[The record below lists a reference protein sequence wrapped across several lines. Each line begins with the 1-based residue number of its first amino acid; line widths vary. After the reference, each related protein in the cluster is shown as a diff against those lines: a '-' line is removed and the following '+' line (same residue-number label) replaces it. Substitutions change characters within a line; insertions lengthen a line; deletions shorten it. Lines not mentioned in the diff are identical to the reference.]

1 MPAPTVIY
9 RPSSGAGYAFEDKT
23 LPVASKSDWGIDTLT
38 RQLSG
43 AQPGLIDYINALN
56 VGDTTTY
63 NGQTFYLQ
71 SWSDDKDQT
80 YPTVTLNYKGLF
92 DGIPAP
98 IISFTTN
105 NQIIT
110 KVTTTNYGD
119 ITQIYSYITRT
130 TTTRYIST
138 TSPTSPTYGKPAAGF
153 KPTIYKTEYRTA
165 TGAIFSVSPTALRVL
180 KKFYFREPSQT
191 ENTTTTSC
199 DQIVAGID
207 LYECQDVVTI
217 LFKEE

>member
-9 RPSSGAGYAFEDKT
+9 KPSSGAGYNFEDKV

-38 RQLSG
+38 RQLTG
-43 AQPGLIDYINALN
+43 AQPGLIDYINALS
-56 VGDTTTY
+56 VGDTTSY

-92 DGIPAP
+92 DGIPEP
-98 IISFTTN
+98 IISFTTQ

-119 ITQIYSYITRT
+119 ITQIYSYTTRT

-138 TSPTSPTYGKPAAGF
+138 TPPSSATYGKPAAGF
-153 KPTIYKTEYRTA
+153 KPTIYKIEYRTA
-165 TGAIFSVSPTALRVL
+165 TGAIFSVNPTALRVL

-199 DQIVAGID
+199 DQIVAGED

>member
-38 RQLSG
+38 RELTG
-43 AQPGLIDYINALN
+43 AQPGLIAYINALN

-80 YPTVTLNYKGLF
+80 YPTVSLNYKGLF

-119 ITQIYSYITRT
+119 ITQIYSYTTRT

-138 TSPTSPTYGKPAAGF
+138 APPSSPTYGKPAAGF
-153 KPTIYKTEYRTA
+153 KPTIYKIEYRTA
-165 TGAIFSVSPTALRVL
+165 TGAIFQKSPSVMRSL
-180 KKFYFREPSQT
+180 KKFYFREPTET

-217 LFKEE
+217 RFREE

>member
-9 RPSSGAGYAFEDKT
+9 KPSSGAGYNFEDKV

-43 AQPGLIDYINALN
+43 AQPGLIDYINALS
-56 VGDTTTY
+56 VGDTTSY

-92 DGIPAP
+92 DGLPDP
-98 IISFTTN
+98 IISFTTL

-110 KVTTTNYGD
+110 KVSTTTFGD
-119 ITQIYSYITRT
+119 ITQIYSYTTRT
-130 TTTRYIST
+130 ITTRYILE
-138 TSPTSPTYGKPAAGF
+138 TSPLTPTYTNVLPKF
-153 KPTIYKTEYRTA
+153 KPTIYKREYRTA
-165 TGAIFSVSPTALRVL
+165 DGSIFSPTLNEMVVL
-180 KKFYFREPSQT
+180 KVLVFKDPIVT

-207 LYECQDVVTI
+207 LYECQDVTTV
-217 LFKEE
+217 LFTGE

>member
-1 MPAPTVIY
+1 MPAPTVVY
-9 RPSSGAGYAFEDKT
+9 RPSSGAGYNFEDKT

-43 AQPGLIDYINALN
+43 AQPGLIAYINALN
-56 VGDTTTY
+56 VGDTTSY

-92 DGIPAP
+92 DGIPEP
-98 IISFTTN
+98 IISFTTQ

-119 ITQIYSYITRT
+119 ITQIYSYTTRT
-130 TTTRYIST
+130 TTTRYISIAPP
-138 TSPTSPTYGKPAAGF
+138 SSATYGKPAPGF

-165 TGAIFSVSPTALRVL
+165 TGAIFSVNPTALRIL

-199 DQIVAGID
+199 DQIVAGED

-217 LFKEE
+217 LFRQE